1 MIHNEAHEYFF
12 GDFVVDCGWDE
23 DTMLIFATQFITDKG
38 LTKEF
43 GVYLAQQAAEEN
55 NNIGINEIKE
65 KYL

>member
-1 MIHNEAHEYFF
+1 MIYNEAHKYFF
-12 GDFVVDCGWDE
+12 GDFVVDCDWCE
-23 DTMLIFATQFITDKG
+23 DTMLMFATQFITDRD

-55 NNIGINEIKE
+55 KHIAINEIEE